1 MVRGVFQAPVHGQ
14 DGAARGLNRVHYETI
29 ATGLRGLGLIARG
42 GFHPE
47 AADGVPGNPVV
58 LVMIGN
64 AGPAMWPVFAR
75 ERTPGPD
82 AMNRWSRRHIDAV
95 AAQLGARALYPFDG
109 PPWYPFQRWAQR
121 AEPVFPSPIGML
133 IHAEHGL
140 WHAYR
145 GALAFD
151 CAIEGLPEQG
161 DVTSPCESCA
171 DKPCLSTCP
180 VAAFDGRAYD
190 VPTCAAH
197 LRRPEGADCLDLGC
211 RARRACP
218 VGRDAIYLPEQA
230 AFHMA
235 AFLGSREP

>member
-1 MVRGVFQAPVHGQ
+1 MHY
-14 DGAARGLNRVHYETI
+14 DTIAARLDR
-29 ATGLRGLGLIARG
+29 LGLLVRG

-47 AADGVPGNPVV
+47 AADGVPGAPAVV
-58 LVMIGN
+58 VMIGN
-64 AGPAMWPVFAR
+64 AGPAMWPVFMDQ
-75 ERTPGPD
+75 RTPGAD
-82 AMNRWSRRHIDAV
+82 AMNRWSRQNIDAV
-95 AAQLGARALYPFDG
+95 AAELGAVALYPFDG

-133 IHAEHGL
+133 IHPEHGL

-151 CAIEGLPEQG
+151 RDVAGLPEAG
-161 DVTSPCESCA
+161 GVARPCDSCA
-171 DKPCLSTCP
+171 DKPCLTTCP
-180 VAAFDGRAYD
+180 VGAFDGTAYD
-190 VPTCAAH
+190 VPACAGH

-218 VGRDAIYLPEQA
+218 VGRDATYLPAQA

-235 AFLGSREP
+235 AFLGSREPS